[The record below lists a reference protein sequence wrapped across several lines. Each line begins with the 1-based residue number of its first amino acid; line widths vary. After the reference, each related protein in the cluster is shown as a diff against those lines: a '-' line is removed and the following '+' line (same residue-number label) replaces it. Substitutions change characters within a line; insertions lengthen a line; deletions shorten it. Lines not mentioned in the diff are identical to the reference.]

1 MGFVYALRLADGDD
15 AGEYEASDTGIQPGD
30 QIRANGNRL
39 MRVRAVIPVERAG
52 ELVDGADHGVL
63 EVEPL

>member
-15 AGEYEASDTGIQPGD
+15 AGEYETGDAGIQPGD
-30 QIRANGNRL
+30 EIRANGNRL
-39 MRVRAVIPVERAG
+39 MRVRAVIPAAKIG
-52 ELVDGADHGVL
+52 EFVDGVEFGVL

>member
-1 MGFVYALRLADGDD
+1 MGFLYTLRLSDGDD
-15 AGEYEASDTGIQPGD
+15 AGEYESSDAGIQPGD

-39 MRVRAVIPVERAG
+39 MVVRAVIPVERIG
-52 ELVDGADHGVL
+52 DFVDGAEHGVL